1 MSSRPG
7 GIFKVIFLLLL
18 LAVVVVG
25 GLLWFDYLGIV
36 DTGESL
42 LFVRNLM
49 GIAPKEDLTS
59 LEDSPWLLDE
69 ERLKKRQQAV
79 DLQMEEV
86 RSAQDEQLVR
96 NNELLQWSEELS
108 QREKAVSEKEN
119 SLNEALKMYDNKNA
133 NLEQMATYWGGMSPD
148 NAVAIMN
155 SMDSLDVVDVLRT
168 SERLA
173 REAGEASLVAYWIS
187 KMEPDRAAEIQRL
200 MTREAEE

>member
-1 MSSRPG
+1 MNRIG
-7 GIFKVIFLLLL
+7 GIVKVIFLLLL
-18 LAVVVVG
+18 LAVIVVG

-36 DTGESL
+36 DTGETL
-42 LFVRNLM
+42 LLVRNML
-49 GIAPKEDLTS
+49 GIAPKEDIAGIA
-59 LEDSPWLLDE
+59 DSPWLLDE

-79 DLQMEEV
+79 DLQLQDV
-86 RSAQDEQLVR
+86 RSAQEEQQVK

-108 QREKAVSEKEN
+108 QREKEISEKEN
-119 SLNEALKMYDNKNA
+119 SLNEALKMYDNRNA

-173 REAGEASLVAYWIS
+173 RESGEASLVAYWIS

-200 MTREAEE
+200 MTRDSEE

>member
-1 MSSRPG
+1 VNRIG
-7 GIFKVIFLLLL
+7 GIVKVIFLLLL
-18 LAVVVVG
+18 LAVIVVG

-36 DTGESL
+36 DTGETL
-42 LFVRNLM
+42 LLVRNML
-49 GIAPKEDLTS
+49 GIAPKEDIAGIA
-59 LEDSPWLLDE
+59 DSPWLLDE

-79 DLQMEEV
+79 DLQLQDV
-86 RSAQDEQLVR
+86 RSAQEEQQVK

-108 QREKAVSEKEN
+108 QREKEISEKEN
-119 SLNEALKMYDNKNA
+119 SLNEALKMYDNRNA

-173 REAGEASLVAYWIS
+173 RESGEASLVAYWIS

-200 MTREAEE
+200 MTRDSEE

>member
-1 MSSRPG
+1 VNRIG
-7 GIFKVIFLLLL
+7 GIVKVIFLLLL

-36 DTGESL
+36 DTGETL
-42 LFVRNLM
+42 LLVRNML
-49 GIAPKEDLTS
+49 GIAPKEDLTAI
-59 LEDSPWLLDE
+59 EDSPWLLDE

-79 DLQMEEV
+79 DLQLQDV
-86 RSAQDEQLVR
+86 HSAQEEQQVK

-108 QREKAVSEKEN
+108 QREKEISEKEN

-133 NLEQMATYWGGMSPD
+133 NLEQMAIYWGGMSPD

-173 REAGEASLVAYWIS
+173 RESGEASLVAYWIS
-187 KMEPDRAAEIQRL
+187 LMEPDRAAEIQRL
-200 MTREAEE
+200 MTRDSEE